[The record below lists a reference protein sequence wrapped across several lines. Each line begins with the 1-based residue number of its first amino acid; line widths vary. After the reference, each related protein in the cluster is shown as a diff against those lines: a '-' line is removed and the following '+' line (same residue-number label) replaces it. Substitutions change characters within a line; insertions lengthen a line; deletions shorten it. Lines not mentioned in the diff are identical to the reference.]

1 MTDNT
6 FIKVFRKLSE
16 WEWYQDSKM
25 VHLFIHLLI
34 HANYKDNRWR
44 GVSIKRGQLPTG
56 IDSLHEKT
64 HISKQSIRTRLKRLK
79 STGEITI
86 KPTNNF
92 SIITLCHYEL
102 YQNKNSQI
110 NKPTNKQITSD
121 QQTDN
126 KRITTLKEG
135 EEGKNEKNNTY
146 APPSLSQVRDYF
158 KQNGYSEGVAVTAF
172 NYYASNDWKDSKGNK
187 VKNWKQKM
195 HGVWFKEENKAKDP
209 SVIKMVR

>member
-1 MTDNT
+1 MNDNT

-25 VHLFIHLLI
+25 VHLFIHLLL

-44 GVSIKRGQLPTG
+44 GIPIKRGQLPTG
-56 IDSLHEKT
+56 IDSLYEKT

-110 NKPTNKQITSD
+110 NKQTNKQLTIN

-126 KRITTLKEG
+126 KQITTLKEG
-135 EEGKNEKNNTY
+135 NNVRKKEDIYT
-146 APPSLSQVRDYF
+146 PPSLASVKEYF
-158 KQNGYSEGVAVTAF
+158 KENGYSESIAIKAF
-172 NYYASNDWKDSKGNK
+172 NYYSSNDWKDKNGNK

-195 HGVWFKEENKAKDP
+195 HGVWFTEENKKKDP
-209 SVIKMVR
+209 SIIKMVR